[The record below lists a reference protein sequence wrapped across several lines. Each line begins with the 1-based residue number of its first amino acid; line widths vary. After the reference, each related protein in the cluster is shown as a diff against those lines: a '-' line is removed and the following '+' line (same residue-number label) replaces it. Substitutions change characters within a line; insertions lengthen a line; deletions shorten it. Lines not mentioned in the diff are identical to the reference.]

1 MRWKGG
7 RAWGQSGMMFW
18 NQKSTGPLYVH
29 QPSCLYVF
37 ASGTWIAFCCGS
49 LCWEGHEGEPAT
61 VPYSGQKVRKRGWRW
76 GAFLG
81 RKASFLQGLLLPA
94 PQCRHRSEVGLGG
107 IQPCVSCTFKAAFEG
122 MKSSRFFHFRESACE
137 KGGGGENS
145 RRGCPGPTKLLLP
158 SSWAVALCKPIS
170 QEPLHL
176 IPTGQSH
183 HSLRISGE
191 RTQVPVLGPSVQGAS
206 FLGKHSL

>member
-1 MRWKGG
+1 MKRWKGL
-7 RAWGQSGMMFW
+7 RAVW
-18 NQKSTGPLYVH
+18 NDVLESEVHGPSVCTSALLPV
-29 QPSCLYVF
+29 CLCFRDMDCFLLWFSVLGGTRRW
-37 ASGTWIAFCCGS
+37 ASHCS
-49 LCWEGHEGEPAT
+49 LLWPE
-61 VPYSGQKVRKRGWRW
+61 GQKKGV
-76 GAFLG
+76 G

-137 KGGGGENS
+137 KGGGGEKT

-170 QEPLHL
+170 QKPLHL